1 MYFSSDPR
9 LMFLVTFMVLLIS
22 KSALGSDGQTDREAT
37 VDPHSAGGTSSSD
50 YKVDNCTRASLN
62 KMLQKTDRF
71 SPVPLDETGPGF
83 HSKKTPDSHP
93 FVYLNNFGMNGYYAQ
108 CADPTRI
115 PFVNG
120 KFVIHTQ
127 TARSF
132 FVYCNDN
139 NPSWSVKN
147 QIWPKPDDWSLDRGD
162 EYAKTDILGPHLSEV
177 QCIDAI
183 TAITDGKSVKFYN
196 IPSMFTSVDFPMP
209 PELGTGFGQSDIM
222 NVRDDEK
229 RDISQN
235 HTVTVSAKLWSFDG
249 TVVAPGKEI
258 VMKFYAGPNSK
269 SFQMEISVEVEEAPG
284 YDYVPPP
291 PAPES
296 EFMGELI
303 WIILILAILSA
314 IMYGVYWM
322 FKPAD
327 D

>member
-1 MYFSSDPR
+1 MYFSSDSR
-9 LMFLVTFMVLLIS
+9 IMVLVTFMVLLIS
-22 KSALGSDGQTDREAT
+22 KSVIGSDGQTDREAT

-50 YKVDNCTRASLN
+50 YKVDECSWTSLN
-62 KMLQKTDRF
+62 KMLLNTGRF
-71 SPVPLDETGPGF
+71 RFVDAPRSQF
-83 HSKKTPDSHP
+83 HSVDTPDTKAI
-93 FVYLNNFGMNGYYAQ
+93 VVNNFRMNGYSAQ
-108 CADPTRI
+108 CEDPTQI

-120 KFVIHTQ
+120 KFVFHP
-127 TARSF
+127 ARSF
-132 FVYCNDN
+132 WVFCNDD
-139 NPSWSVKN
+139 NPFWSVKN
-147 QIWPKPDDWSLDRGD
+147 QIWPRPDDWSLYYGD
-162 EYAKTDILGPHLSEV
+162 AYAKNDILGPPLSEV